1 MTRDQ
6 KKRAKRKRRAELDR
20 RTSDRVARTLEAIGL
35 ADQYREL
42 GRHGRHWLASF
53 RLPPPEVTADPS
65 FGAYTA
71 GDRARVAEAL
81 SAATVAI
88 NGIDLPWI
96 DAYTV
101 VLPLLTRNPDS
112 LIDPRHLPPR
122 AAPDPT
128 IGNHLMEGF
137 ERMLLSRLD
146 SALATL
152 TGGATEYDRK
162 LYWYRRESSPGGQV
176 RIVLG
181 ARAAERIVADID
193 GRRRPAYRCGGSR
206 GSEGFRWV
214 EWPPDVVGGPT
225 RAGPVPVY
233 VQQHALDRL
242 RERLPINARQRNS
255 SLAGSLANPV
265 VTRRDGD
272 VVLVQFRLGD
282 ELHVGHLVARCI
294 PGATVVTTFLLV
306 TMQGTPEADR
316 LYREARLR
324 RPDVEYAGLDRLPTF
339 FNSDLGEDPEL
350 ARIFEVCGCGDLLG
364 LRTGDR
370 SEPRPGLAAT
380 LRAYLGRPAG
390 GDGGSTT

>member
-1 MTRDQ
+1 MTRN
-6 KKRAKRKRRAELDR
+6 KKKEARRKRLAELDR

-71 GDRARVAEAL
+71 SDRARVAEAL
-81 SAATVAI
+81 SAATVVI

-101 VLPLLTRNPDS
+101 VLPLLRRNPDS
-112 LIDPRHLPPR
+112 RVEPRHLTAG

-128 IGNHLMEGF
+128 MGNHIEWF
-137 ERMLLSRLD
+137 ERILLSRLD

-162 LYWYRRESSPGGQV
+162 LYWYRRESSPGGRL
-176 RIVLG
+176 RITLG
-181 ARAAERIVADID
+181 ARAAERIVADVA
-193 GRRRPAYRCGGSR
+193 GRRRPAYRCGGSW
-206 GSEGFRWV
+206 GAGGFRWV
-214 EWPPDVVGGPT
+214 EWPTDVVGGSN
-225 RAGPVPVY
+225 RDGPVPVY

-242 RERLPINARQRNS
+242 RERLPVDLRYQNHSLIN
-255 SLAGSLANPV
+255 SLANPV
-265 VTRRDGD
+265 VTRRGGD
-272 VVLVQFRLGD
+272 SVLVQFRLCD
-282 ELHVGHLVARCI
+282 SFHLGHLVVRCI
-294 PGATVVTTFLLV
+294 PDAVVVTTFLVV

-316 LYREARLR
+316 LYRELRLR

-339 FNSDLGEDPEL
+339 FDCDLREDPEL
-350 ARIFEVCGCGDLLG
+350 AQIFETCGCGDLLG
-364 LRTGDR
+364 LRTRDR
-370 SEPRPGLAAT
+370 PELRPGLAAA
-380 LRAYLGRPAG
+380 LRAYLGRPVG